1 MAEAITTTAAAD
13 TAAGVLAVARDAR
26 SAANQAEATLLQAAV
41 DWAAMHSTDSID
53 DAAAIWH
60 PSCGEHGVPIAGE
73 GAPLIAEFSV
83 AEFAAAIGQST
94 DAGRCYLGEAV
105 ELRYRLP
112 RTWARVVAGDLV
124 AWKARRIAKTTMT
137 LSLEAAGF
145 VDRHVAGVAHR
156 IGPAQL
162 DRLVLDAVGWFMPAE
177 AERRRV
183 AAAESRC
190 FEVARNQA
198 DLSGLSGTT
207 QVWGTLDVA
216 DALDLD
222 AAVTAGAAALEG
234 PRLDRLP
241 RRAPRRRP
249 RRHRPPTGD
258 PRPHRH
264 RHRRRAG
271 RVGTSAPTTN
281 GRKPGREVVLY
292 VHLSEAALTGEAGVG
307 RCENTRM
314 PVTTGQ
320 IRDWCSVPDTTKITV
335 RPVIDLHDHVH
346 VDAYEV
352 PDRIAEAAALVD
364 HTCVFPWCTRPAR
377 KCDCD
382 HCVPHGA
389 GGATCTANIAPLC
402 RRHHRLKTHGGWRY
416 TVIERG
422 SYHWTSPQRYTYL
435 RDHDGTRDV
444 TRDQPTG
451 PGPAEHRRP

>member
-1 MAEAITTTAAAD
+1 
-13 TAAGVLAVARDAR
+13 
-26 SAANQAEATLLQAAV
+26 
-41 DWAAMHSTDSID
+41 MHSTDSID

-83 AEFAAAIGQST
+83 AEFAAAVGQST

-137 LSLEAAGF
+137 LSMEAAAF

-177 AERRRV
+177 AERRRA

-222 AAVTAGAAALEG
+222 AAVTAGAAALKDLG
-234 PRLDRLP
+234 STDSLDV
-241 RRAPRRRP
+241 RR
-249 RRHRPPTGD
+249 
-258 PRPHRH
+258 
-264 RHRRRAG
+264 
-271 RVGTSAPTTN
+271 
-281 GRKPGREVVLY
+281 
-292 VHLSEAALTGEAGVG
+292 
-307 RCENTRM
+307 
-314 PVTTGQ
+314 
-320 IRDWCSVPDTTKITV
+320 
-335 RPVIDLHDHVH
+335 
-346 VDAYEV
+346 
-352 PDRIAEAAALVD
+352 AAALGVIARRQGTLD
-364 HTCVFPWCTRPAR
+364 LTGTESHPSPPQLVGRPGGRWCS
-377 KCDCD
+377 
-382 HCVPHGA
+382 
-389 GGATCTANIAPLC
+389 TCT
-402 RRHHRLKTHGGWRY
+402 
-416 TVIERG
+416 
-422 SYHWTSPQRYTYL
+422 SP
-435 RDHDGTRDV
+435 
-444 TRDQPTG
+444 
-451 PGPAEHRRP
+451 RPR

>member
-1 MAEAITTTAAAD
+1 M
-13 TAAGVLAVARDAR
+13 
-26 SAANQAEATLLQAAV
+26 QAAV

-83 AEFAAAIGQST
+83 AEFAAAVGQST

-137 LSLEAAGF
+137 LSMEAAAF

-177 AERRRV
+177 AERRRA

-222 AAVTAGAAALEG
+222 AAVTAGAAALKDLG
-234 PRLDRLP
+234 STDSLDV
-241 RRAPRRRP
+241 RRAAALGVIARRQGTLDLTGTDTDTGQSRAALRRRTAGRPGGRWCSTSTSPRRR
-249 RRHRPPTGD
+249 
-258 PRPHRH
+258 
-264 RHRRRAG
+264 
-271 RVGTSAPTTN
+271 
-281 GRKPGREVVLY
+281 
-292 VHLSEAALTGEAGVG
+292 
-307 RCENTRM
+307 
-314 PVTTGQ
+314 
-320 IRDWCSVPDTTKITV
+320 
-335 RPVIDLHDHVH
+335 
-346 VDAYEV
+346 
-352 PDRIAEAAALVD
+352 
-364 HTCVFPWCTRPAR
+364 
-377 KCDCD
+377 
-382 HCVPHGA
+382 
-389 GGATCTANIAPLC
+389 
-402 RRHHRLKTHGGWRY
+402 
-416 TVIERG
+416 
-422 SYHWTSPQRYTYL
+422 
-435 RDHDGTRDV
+435 
-444 TRDQPTG
+444 
-451 PGPAEHRRP
+451 

>member
-1 MAEAITTTAAAD
+1 M
-13 TAAGVLAVARDAR
+13 
-26 SAANQAEATLLQAAV
+26 
-41 DWAAMHSTDSID
+41 
-53 DAAAIWH
+53 
-60 PSCGEHGVPIAGE
+60 
-73 GAPLIAEFSV
+73 
-83 AEFAAAIGQST
+83 
-94 DAGRCYLGEAV
+94 
-105 ELRYRLP
+105 
-112 RTWARVVAGDLV
+112 
-124 AWKARRIAKTTMT
+124 
-137 LSLEAAGF
+137 
-145 VDRHVAGVAHR
+145 
-156 IGPAQL
+156 
-162 DRLVLDAVGWFMPAE
+162 
-177 AERRRV
+177 
-183 AAAESRC
+183 
-190 FEVARNQA
+190 
-198 DLSGLSGTT
+198 
-207 QVWGTLDVA
+207 
-216 DALDLD
+216 
-222 AAVTAGAAALEG
+222 
-234 PRLDRLP
+234 
-241 RRAPRRRP
+241 
-249 RRHRPPTGD
+249 
-258 PRPHRH
+258 
-264 RHRRRAG
+264 
-271 RVGTSAPTTN
+271 
-281 GRKPGREVVLY
+281 LY

-335 RPVIDLHDHVH
+335 KPVIDLNDHVH

-444 TRDQPTG
+444 TPDQPTG

>member
-1 MAEAITTTAAAD
+1 MAEAITTTPAAD
-13 TAAGVLAVARDAR
+13 TAAGVLAVARSR
-26 SAANQAEATLLQAAV
+26 RRAADEAEAELLQAAV

-83 AEFAAAIGQST
+83 AEFAAAVGQST

-137 LSLEAAGF
+137 LTLEAAAF

-177 AERRRV
+177 AERRRA

-222 AAVTAGAAALEG
+222 AAVTAGAAALKDLG
-234 PRLDRLP
+234 STDSLDV
-241 RRAPRRRP
+241 RR
-249 RRHRPPTGD
+249 
-258 PRPHRH
+258 
-264 RHRRRAG
+264 
-271 RVGTSAPTTN
+271 
-281 GRKPGREVVLY
+281 
-292 VHLSEAALTGEAGVG
+292 
-307 RCENTRM
+307 
-314 PVTTGQ
+314 
-320 IRDWCSVPDTTKITV
+320 
-335 RPVIDLHDHVH
+335 
-346 VDAYEV
+346 
-352 PDRIAEAAALVD
+352 AAALGVIARRQGVLD
-364 HTCVFPWCTRPAR
+364 LTGTDTDTGVEPRSHRPAVR
-377 KCDCD
+377 
-382 HCVPHGA
+382 PEAGSGGRA
-389 GGATCTANIAPLC
+389 LRPPLRGGAD
-402 RRHHRLKTHGGWRY
+402 R
-416 TVIERG
+416 
-422 SYHWTSPQRYTYL
+422 
-435 RDHDGTRDV
+435 
-444 TRDQPTG
+444 
-451 PGPAEHRRP
+451 